1 MYGIYR
7 NCHNLVNAGKISS
20 SVISASNAFG
30 FCNNLVN
37 INTENQLTSVISAN
51 DMFVNC
57 RKLVNYVDLTNC
69 VDIKSMIRTYQWC
82 TNIQF
87 PSDIDFSNCSNLTQ
101 MYETFVGCKLN
112 NTNVVLPPNLVNMHT
127 TFYGSSLTNAPIIPN
142 SVIDMHF
149 TFHGSLFTNAPII
162 PNSVIDMRGTFESCH
177 NLVNAPE
184 IPESVNILGNNSSS
198 WCQGC
203 FDSCIN
209 LTGDV
214 IIHSNQ
220 IEKAYNC
227 FNNTSLTK
235 NVYIPFN
242 YTNGETS
249 ATYNAFINAG
259 YGTNPNNRKDGVCLY
274 DLATYQN

>member
-1 MYGIYR
+1 
-7 NCHNLVNAGKISS
+7 
-20 SVISASNAFG
+20 
-30 FCNNLVN
+30 
-37 INTENQLTSVISAN
+37 
-51 DMFVNC
+51 MFTNC

-69 VDIKSMIRTYQWC
+69 VNIESMIRTYQWC
-82 TNIQF
+82 TNIQY
-87 PSDIDFSNCSNLTQ
+87 PSDIDLSNCSKLTQ
-101 MYETFVGCKLN
+101 MYETFVGGKLI
-112 NTNVVLPPNLVNMHT
+112 NTNVVLPPNLVNMHS

-142 SVIDMHF
+142 SVTDMF
-149 TFHGSLFTNAPII
+149 YTFAGTSLTNAPII
-162 PNSVIDMRGTFESCH
+162 PNSVTDMRGTFTFCY

-198 WCQGC
+198 WGEGC
-203 FDSCIN
+203 FDHCIN

-249 ATYNAFINAG
+249 ATYNSFIEAG
-259 YGTNPNNRKDGVCLY
+259 YGTDPTNRVNGVCLM